1 MEWTVW
7 EGDGLEVS
15 EAIDGFGLMQKTI
28 SIPACRKILI
38 DKGNIPHGEGYI
50 ID

>member
-1 MEWTVW
+1 MEWTVR

-15 EAIDGFGLMQKTI
+15 EAIDGSGLMKKTI
-28 SIPACRKILI
+28 SIPACRKVLM
-38 DKGNIPHGEGYI
+38 DECSIPYGEGYI